1 MPLQERGRPGR
12 KGGAA
17 SSRGVRT
24 RPRWR
29 ACSRSMVSTMGILS
43 GAARLMMD
51 VRQTVPSSQVILLG
65 EAKGR
70 GGYDSH
76 ARTELKGIHHG

>member
-12 KGGAA
+12 NGGAA

-43 GAARLMMD
+43 GAASLMMD
-51 VRQTVPSSQVILLG
+51 VRQTVPSSLSG
-65 EAKGR
+65 EAQGR
-70 GGYDSH
+70 GGYDGH